1 MTKHFLSSQGK
12 QRDSLSSTVKK
23 QFVAIQPQPYNQ
35 QLRDLLE
42 LLLLPCFITVVLF
55 ISHFQNICNLNVS
68 LLPQPIIAAFPAKKP
83 HGVGDRLATDV
94 AATACGIGD
103 KPRHCVYEIFH
114 CERERASSR
123 VNRPLRIRTLLLS
136 WGVGRRND
144 HITTSMNEPDDIIR
158 KTFVQIHAKASGK
171 SAPIFA
177 AWQTAHSDTV
187 SHQC

>member
-1 MTKHFLSSQGK
+1 MLKYSSCTLIQLFPDMIYITKRYLSRQGK

-103 KPRHCVYEIFH
+103 KSRHCVYKIYH
-114 CERERASSR
+114 CVRERTFSR
-123 VNRPLRIRTLLLS
+123 INRPLLLGSLVLS
-136 WGVGRRND
+136 WRVGRRND
-144 HITTSMNEPDDIIR
+144 HITTSMNEPKDVIR
-158 KTFVQIHAKASGK
+158 GRFV
-171 SAPIFA
+171 
-177 AWQTAHSDTV
+177 
-187 SHQC
+187 